1 MPAEKPKKWK
11 IQTDPQ
17 DSGRIKQE
25 VNDMSLTKEQVA
37 EHMKDPAIFCCRRQ
51 KGLKISEADLEDPAI
66 FDDMIDAGLL
76 KLSDDGLTIEQVLG
90 TTLTTDVEAL
100 TPITPAVLDHV
111 NEISAPAA
119 DEKPEDT
126 EAAAA
131 PAPVP
136 AAPQI
141 TTTTGSDGMIHIEIG
156 KAEKIEGIKL
166 DVPVFGGPAGPAGPA
181 PVIPAAA
188 APAAK
193 KGEKKVIRT
202 LTKKHIKITDVE
214 IGDETSIKDGKITI
228 DKKLTELALKE
239 DPLCKSLALDVIYPD
254 KRHVYT
260 DTIMDVCPIA
270 TKVEGELGEGVTK
283 VADGVV
289 FMLTGVD
296 EDGVQVHEFG
306 SSEGYLDERMYF
318 GHPGCADEND
328 IIIRCHAVI
337 ASKTGMTRPGP
348 FAAHKCQDYIIQV
361 IRDKLKTY
369 EGEVVREEVCE
380 DVRREGNP
388 RVVLVKE
395 IMGQGAM
402 HDNVICPNEPCGVF
416 GGQKNVDCGNVPIM
430 LTPNQVRDGSIHALT
445 CIGPATKEMTRHY
458 IREPLVEGLAAD
470 PELDLI
476 GVIFVGSPQ
485 VNDEK
490 MWVSERL
497 GSLLESLDV
506 DGCIITTEGFG
517 NNHIDFIQ
525 HIGQAGKRGIPVVG
539 VSFCAYQGQLVV
551 GNKYATAMVEE
562 NMDAGGFENNI
573 AGCSCITKEVAA
585 RAIQMLKN
593 RMAGVDIKPA
603 PKKWNN
609 DVINANNK
617 LLGLPET
624 KLVESGTLH

>member
-1 MPAEKPKKWK
+1 
-11 IQTDPQ
+11 
-17 DSGRIKQE
+17 
-25 VNDMSLTKEQVA
+25 MSITKETL
-37 EHMKDPAIFCCRRQ
+37 EKHLKDPAIFCCRRQ
-51 KGLKISEADLEDPAI
+51 KGLVISAADLEDPDL
-66 FDDMIDAGLL
+66 FDDMVEAGLL
-76 KLSDDGLTIEQVLG
+76 ELSPDGLRIEQVLG
-90 TTLTTDVEAL
+90 STLLEDVEAL
-100 TPITPAVLDHV
+100 TPITRSVLSGV
-111 NEISAPAA
+111 NEVASGSPEA
-119 DEKPEDT
+119 DLPEKESDCT
-126 EAAAA
+126 ERESCT
-131 PAPVP
+131 APV
-136 AAPQI
+136 I
-141 TTTTGSDGMIHIEIG
+141 TTRMGGNGMIHIEIA
-156 KAEKIEGIKL
+156 KADKIEGLKL
-166 DVPVFGGPAGPAGPA
+166 DVPVGMAAAGVDTPAVLAEDKPEAGPGT
-181 PVIPAAA
+181 VQT
-188 APAAK
+188 
-193 KGEKKVIRT
+193 GTKKVIRT
-202 LTKKHIKITDVE
+202 LTKKHIKITRVE
-214 IGDETSIKDGKITI
+214 LGDKTEIKDGVLSI
-228 DKKLTELALKE
+228 DKSIVDKAVLE

-254 KRHVYT
+254 QRHQYT
-260 DTIMDVCPIA
+260 ETIMDVCPIA
-270 TKVEGELGEGVTK
+270 TKVEGELGEGITK

-306 SSEGYLDERMYF
+306 SSEGYLDEKMYF

-337 ASKTGMTRPGP
+337 QRLTGMTRPGP
-348 FAAHKCQDYIIQV
+348 FAAHKCQDYIIQAV
-361 IRDKLKTY
+361 RNELKKY
-369 EGEVVREEVCE
+369 DGEVVREEICE
-380 DVRREGNP
+380 DVRRTGNP

-402 HDNVICPNEPCGVF
+402 HDNVICPTEPCGIL

-470 PELDLI
+470 SEIDLI
-476 GVIFVGSPQ
+476 GVVFVGSPQ

-497 GSLLESLDV
+497 GSLLESLDI

-551 GNKYATAMVEE
+551 GNKYADAMVEE
-562 NMDAGGFENNI
+562 NMDMGGFENNV
-573 AGCSCITKEVAA
+573 AGCSCVTKEVAA

-593 RMAGVDIKPA
+593 KMAGVEIKPA
-603 PKKWNN
+603 PKKWSN

-617 LLGLPET
+617 LLGLAET
-624 KLVESGTLH
+624 KLLDNGTLH

>member
-1 MPAEKPKKWK
+1 MSITRETLEKH
-11 IQTDPQ
+11 
-17 DSGRIKQE
+17 
-25 VNDMSLTKEQVA
+25 L
-37 EHMKDPAIFCCRRQ
+37 KDPAIFCCRRQ
-51 KGLKISEADLEDPAI
+51 KGLVISAADLEDPSL
-66 FDDMIDAGLL
+66 FDDMVEAGLL
-76 KLSDDGLTIEQVLG
+76 TLSPEGLRIEQVLG
-90 TTLTTDVEAL
+90 STLLTDVEAL
-100 TPITPAVLDHV
+100 TPITKEVLDKV
-111 NEISAPAA
+111 NEVAEPEEKSPAQTPA
-119 DEKPEDT
+119 EEETKPL
-126 EAAAA
+126 
-131 PAPVP
+131 
-136 AAPQI
+136 I
-141 TTTTGSDGMIHIEIG
+141 TTSIGGDGMIHIEIG
-156 KAEKIEGIKL
+156 KAEKIEGLKL
-166 DVPVFGGPAGPAGPA
+166 DVPVSVGTGEAFA
-181 PVIPAAA
+181 PVITPTEE
-188 APAAK
+188 K
-193 KGEKKVIRT
+193 KSLAGEKKVIRT
-202 LTKKHIKITDVE
+202 LVKKHLKITKVE
-214 IGDETSIKDGKITI
+214 LGDATSIKDGVITI
-228 DKKLTELALKE
+228 DKHIVDKAVLE

-254 KRHVYT
+254 QRHQYT
-260 DTIMDVCPIA
+260 ETIMDVCPIA

-306 SSEGYLDERMYF
+306 SSEGYLDEKMYF

-337 ASKTGMTRPGP
+337 QRLTGMTRPGP
-348 FAAHKCQDYIIQV
+348 FAAHKCQDYIIQA
-361 IRDKLKTY
+361 IRNELKKY
-369 EGEVVREEVCE
+369 DGEVVREEICE
-380 DVRREGNP
+380 DVRRTGNP

-402 HDNVICPNEPCGVF
+402 HDNVICPTEPCGIL

-470 PELDLI
+470 TELDLI
-476 GVIFVGSPQ
+476 GVVFVGSPQ

-490 MWVSERL
+490 LWVSERL
-497 GSLLESLDV
+497 GSLLESLDI

-551 GNKYATAMVEE
+551 GNEYATAMVEE
-562 NMDAGGFENNI
+562 NMDKGGFENNV
-573 AGCSCITKEVAA
+573 AGCSCVTKEVAA

-593 RMAGVDIKPA
+593 KMAGVEIKPA

-624 KLVESGTLH
+624 VLLDNGTLH

>member
-1 MPAEKPKKWK
+1 
-11 IQTDPQ
+11 
-17 DSGRIKQE
+17 
-25 VNDMSLTKEQVA
+25 MSITKETLKA
-37 EHMKDPAIFCCRRQ
+37 HLDDPAIFCCRRQ
-51 KGLKISEADLEDPAI
+51 KGLVISEADLEDPGI
-66 FDDMIDAGLL
+66 FDDMVDAGLL
-76 KLSDDGLTIEQVLG
+76 TLSPDGLRIRQVLG
-90 TTLTTDVEAL
+90 STLLQDVEAL
-100 TPITPAVLDHV
+100 TPITKDVLDKV
-111 NEISAPAA
+111 NEDASAPEEAPA
-119 DEKPEDT
+119 KAETPAEK
-126 EAAAA
+126 AA
-131 PAPVP
+131 PAP
-136 AAPQI
+136 AI
-141 TTTTGSDGMIHIEIG
+141 TTAAKGDGMLHIHIG
-156 KAEKIEGIKL
+156 KADRIEDLTL
-166 DVPVFGGPAGPAGPA
+166 DIPLGG
-181 PVIPAAA
+181 A
-188 APAAK
+188 APASAVGKSEALPETAPAK

-202 LTKKHIKITDVE
+202 LVKKHIKITDVE
-214 IGDETSIKDGKITI
+214 IGTETSIKDGRITI
-228 DKKLTELALKE
+228 DGSIVDRAVKE

-270 TKVEGELGEGVTK
+270 AKVEGELGEGVTK

-306 SSEGYLDERMYF
+306 SSEGYLDEKMYF
-318 GHPGCADEND
+318 GHPGCADPGD

-337 ASKTGMTRPGP
+337 ARKSGMTRPGP
-348 FAAHKCQDYIIQV
+348 FAAHKCQDYIIQAV
-361 IRDKLKTY
+361 RDQLRNY
-369 EGEVVREEVCE
+369 DGEVVREEKCE

-402 HDNVICPNEPCGVF
+402 HDNVICPEEPCGVK

-470 PELDLI
+470 DELDLI

-497 GSLLESLDV
+497 GSLLESLDI

-551 GNKYATAMVEE
+551 GNKYASAMVEE
-562 NMDAGGFENNI
+562 NMDKGGFENNV
-573 AGCSCITKEVAA
+573 AGCSCVTREVAA

-593 RMAGVDIKPA
+593 RMAGVEIKPA
-603 PKKWNN
+603 PKKWSN

-624 KLVESGTLH
+624 VLLDNGTLH

>member
-1 MPAEKPKKWK
+1 MSITQE
-11 IQTDPQ
+11 TL
-17 DSGRIKQE
+17 KQH
-25 VNDMSLTKEQVA
+25 L
-37 EHMKDPAIFCCRRQ
+37 KDPAIFCCRRE
-51 KGLKISEADLEDPAI
+51 KGLVISAADLEDPSL
-66 FDDMIDAGLL
+66 FDDMQEAGLL
-76 KLSDDGLTIEQVLG
+76 TLSPDGLRIEQVLG
-90 TTLTTDVEAL
+90 STLLTDVEAL
-100 TPITPAVLDHV
+100 TPITREVLDKV
-111 NEISAPAA
+111 AIPDSSC
-119 DEKPEDT
+119 EKSDSTPDFPEEPIKET
-126 EAAAA
+126 L
-131 PAPVP
+131 PSF
-136 AAPQI
+136 I
-141 TTTTGSDGMIHIEIG
+141 KTSTGGNGMIHIEID
-156 KAEKIEGIKL
+156 KLEKLEGLKL
-166 DVPVFGGPAGPAGPA
+166 DIPVSVSGTAASGTESFPAR
-181 PVIPAAA
+181 AASMEA
-188 APAAK
+188 SA
-193 KGEKKVIRT
+193 GEKKVIRT
-202 LTKKHIKITDVE
+202 LVKKHIRITDVV
-214 IGDETSIKDGKITI
+214 IGDKTSIENGTLTI
-228 DKKLTELALKE
+228 DKHIVDKAVLE
-239 DPLCKSLALDVIYPD
+239 DSLCKSLTLDVIYPD

-260 DTIMDVCPIA
+260 ETIMDVCPIA
-270 TKVEGELGEGVTK
+270 TKVEGELGEGITK

-306 SSEGYLDERMYF
+306 SSEGYLDEKMYF

-337 ASKTGMTRPGP
+337 ERLTGMTRPGP
-348 FAAHKCQDYIIQV
+348 FSAHKCQDYIIQAV
-361 IRDKLKTY
+361 RNELKKY
-369 EGEVVREEVCE
+369 EGEVVREEICE
-380 DVRREGNP
+380 DIRRSGNP

-402 HDNVICPNEPCGVF
+402 HDNVICPTEPCGIL
-416 GGQKNVDCGNVPIM
+416 GGQKNVDCGNVPII

-470 PELDLI
+470 SELDLI
-476 GVIFVGSPQ
+476 GVVFVGSPQ

-490 MWVSERL
+490 LWVSERL
-497 GSLLESLDV
+497 GSLLESLDI

-551 GNKYATAMVEE
+551 GNEYATAMVEE
-562 NMDAGGFENNI
+562 NMDMGGFENNV
-573 AGCSCITKEVAA
+573 AGCSCVTKEVAA

-593 RMAGVDIKPA
+593 KMAGVPIAPA

-624 KLVESGTLH
+624 VLLDNGTLH

>member
-1 MPAEKPKKWK
+1 
-11 IQTDPQ
+11 
-17 DSGRIKQE
+17 
-25 VNDMSLTKEQVA
+25 MSITNETLNK
-37 EHMKDPAIFCCRRQ
+37 HLKDPAIFCCRRE
-51 KGLKISEADLEDPAI
+51 KGLVISAADLEDPSL
-66 FDDMIDAGLL
+66 FSDMEEAGLL
-76 KLSDDGLTIEQVLG
+76 ELSKDGLTIEQVLG
-90 TTLTTDVEAL
+90 STLLVDVEAL
-100 TPITPAVLDHV
+100 TPITAAVLDKV
-111 NEISAPAA
+111 NEVAVDAGVVETSEAPAT
-119 DEKPEDT
+119 KPAGT
-126 EAAAA
+126 S
-131 PAPVP
+131 V
-136 AAPQI
+136 I
-141 TTTTGSDGMIHIEIG
+141 KTTGGNGMIHIEID
-156 KAEKIEGIKL
+156 KATNLEGFKL
-166 DVPVFGGPAGPAGPA
+166 DVPITSVVGDASA
-181 PVIPAAA
+181 IQAATDEA
-188 APAAK
+188 ESGK
-193 KGEKKVIRT
+193 ECGKKKVMRT
-202 LTKKHIKITDVE
+202 LKKQHIKITDVE
-214 IGDETSIKDGKITI
+214 IGDKTFIENGKITI
-228 DKKLTELALKE
+228 DKNVIEKAVEE
-239 DPLCKSLALDVIYPD
+239 DPLCKSISVDIIYPD

-260 DTIMDVCPIA
+260 ETIMDVCPIA

-306 SSEGYLDERMYF
+306 SSEGYLDEKMYF

-328 IIIRCHAVI
+328 IIIRCNAVI
-337 ASKTGMTRPGP
+337 QRLTGMTRPGP
-348 FAAHKCQDYIIQV
+348 FAAHKCQDYIIQS
-361 IRDKLKTY
+361 IRNELKKY
-369 EGEVVREEVCE
+369 DGEVLREEICE
-380 DVRREGNP
+380 DIRRSGNP

-402 HDNVICPNEPCGVF
+402 HDNVICPTEPCGIL

-470 PELDLI
+470 QELDLI
-476 GVIFVGSPQ
+476 GVVCVGSPQ

-490 MWVSERL
+490 LWVSERL
-497 GSLLESLDV
+497 GYLLESLDI

-551 GNKYATAMVEE
+551 GNEYATAMVEE
-562 NMDAGGFENNI
+562 NMDKGGFENNV
-573 AGCSCITKEVAA
+573 AGCSCVTKEVAS
-585 RAIQMLKN
+585 RAIAMLKN
-593 RMAGVDIKPA
+593 KMAGVEIKPA

-624 KLVESGTLH
+624 KLLDNGTLH